1 MNGFEEVQASIKNF
15 VNEKK
20 EMQKQITKIEEK
32 RTKLAQERN
41 KKKRRNSSYEEINK
55 LGQEITKLGNQSQEL
70 QTKLDSNI
78 REIKYQL
85 SFVIDNL
92 VAEGIRKIRKINGE
106 IQELENINAKQKER
120 NARYELQSQEFFARF
135 GRVPELSENAV
146 RENKIQEEFAKNNL
160 EKIESLNLQIKENEN
175 EIAQLATAKIE
186 IKNGNWDFVTPDE
199 NVRVEEVTVQEIETV
214 EDIYVEE
221 FEGIEELYVEEFK
234 PIEELNIEEFE
245 QIEELNIKEFEPEIE
260 EINIEEVVPGVQEI
274 AEIEEI
280 ENVQVLEN
288 TEINE
293 EIDPIEELAKS
304 IIEEIAAEQTKDIKV
319 QAIEENEQQK
329 DFEEDIAIE
338 GKEKKDRVIIPL
350 FGQRVT
356 ISNIIVKFEEGQLI
370 YKAQMSDG
378 EIVKIYPAKIG
389 TENVLLRDKQN
400 REECKEILI
409 NYAVSEYKS
418 FDKKV
423 VSKIDP
429 LICELLIECAQKYNL
444 EAQKLIYNYAMS
456 FSRAGEVD
464 IEEVPGIVYNLSYI
478 EQSQLTGK
486 EKSVIRKICKNAKRN
501 IRIEIIESFGG
512 FRKVKYLFKRLFAVN
527 NVKVLPEAKY

>member
-15 VNEKK
+15 VKEKK

-41 KKKRRNSSYEEINK
+41 KKKKNNSNYEEINA

-120 NARYELQSQEFFARF
+120 NARYEIQAQEFYARF
-135 GRVPELSENAV
+135 GRMPELSENAV
-146 RENKIQEEFAKNNL
+146 RENKIQEELVKNNL
-160 EKIESLNLQIKENEN
+160 SEIENLKLQIKENEN
-175 EIAQLATAKIE
+175 EIARLATAKIQ
-186 IKNGNWDFVTPDE
+186 IKNGNWDFATQDE
-199 NVRVEEVTVQEIETV
+199 NVRVEEVAVQEIETI
-214 EDIYVEE
+214 EDIYIEE
-221 FEGIEELYVEEFK
+221 LEGIEELYVEEFT
-234 PIEELNIEEFE
+234 PIEELHIEEFE
-245 QIEELNIKEFEPEIE
+245 PVEELHIEEFEPEE
-260 EINIEEVVPGVQEI
+260 FMPGVQEI
-274 AEIEEI
+274 TEIEEG
-280 ENVQVLEN
+280 ENINTFEN
-288 TEINE
+288 IPVNE

-319 QAIEENEQQK
+319 QEIEEDEK
-329 DFEEDIAIE
+329 EEEIEVAFED
-338 GKEKKDRVIIPL
+338 KEKKDRVIIPL
-350 FGQRVT
+350 FGQRIT
-356 ISNIIVKFEEGQLI
+356 ISNITVKFEEGQLV

-378 EIVKIYPAKIG
+378 EVVKIYPSKIG

-400 REECKEILI
+400 REECKEILV
-409 NYAVSEYKS
+409 NYAVSEYKY

-423 VSKIDP
+423 VNKIDP
-429 LICELLIECAQKYNL
+429 LVCELLIECAQKNNL

-456 FSRAGEVD
+456 FSLSEEVD
-464 IEEVPGIVYNLSYI
+464 MEEVPGIVYNLSYI

-501 IRIEIIESFGG
+501 IKIETIESFGG
-512 FRKVKYLFKRLFAVN
+512 FRKVKYIFKKIFAVN